1 MPSLQTALPPD
12 LANNVIRLYR
22 ECLRRAKYIG
32 HRQHNTELIV
42 DMVRQQFKK
51 HMHETDPEKIQKL
64 KDDAARGL
72 INHMLHESE
81 SLSGRKF
88 TKSSWSWRRTL
99 LHLFWVCW
107 IEFWQWRVIITSA
120 ARFLDF
126 SGCGHLSYAKWNFS
140 LVISF
145 YYRFVLVS
153 HNHLFWSLMN
163 SAVTRFVIAVL
174 VMKQKFNMWEME
186 FLL

>member
-88 TKSSWSWRRTL
+88 TKSS
-99 LHLFWVCW
+99 
-107 IEFWQWRVIITSA
+107 
-120 ARFLDF
+120 
-126 SGCGHLSYAKWNFS
+126 
-140 LVISF
+140 
-145 YYRFVLVS
+145 
-153 HNHLFWSLMN
+153 
-163 SAVTRFVIAVL
+163 
-174 VMKQKFNMWEME
+174 
-186 FLL
+186 